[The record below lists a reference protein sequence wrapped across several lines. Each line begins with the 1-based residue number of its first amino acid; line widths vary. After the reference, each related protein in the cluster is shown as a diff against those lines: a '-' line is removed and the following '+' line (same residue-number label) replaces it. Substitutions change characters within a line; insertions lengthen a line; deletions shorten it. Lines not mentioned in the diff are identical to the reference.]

1 MKVGDL
7 VITKLDNRVGCVLE
21 IKKQPWAGLCA
32 KVLMFD
38 IGTTK
43 WKKIDNIRPMLYP
56 TELRAYYLKERNYK
70 IYDMCGCKRNTK
82 EANYIVNKFH
92 PSNFVPLFFDLNQL
106 LF

>member
-1 MKVGDL
+1 MLGGSSPPARTKMKVGDL

-43 WKKIDNIRPMLYP
+43 WKKIDNIRPLDKTDRGVYNGY
-56 TELRAYYLKERNYK
+56 RVQ
-70 IYDMCGCKRNTK
+70 TK
-82 EANYIVNKFH
+82 
-92 PSNFVPLFFDLNQL
+92 DD
-106 LF
+106 